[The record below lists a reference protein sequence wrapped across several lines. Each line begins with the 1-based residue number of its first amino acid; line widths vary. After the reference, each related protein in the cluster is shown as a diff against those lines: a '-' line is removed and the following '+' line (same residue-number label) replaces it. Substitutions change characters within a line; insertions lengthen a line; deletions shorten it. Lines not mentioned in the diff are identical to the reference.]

1 MSRNRKPKQSKKSKV
16 EAVNTQPQE
25 TTEMPAQPKK
35 TKKPSSLLAK
45 ASIFRK
51 SFAPKSKAKANPL
64 GMPETSV
71 EETET
76 LQHFDFDPL
85 KQSVEAS
92 AVDENV
98 DAVLTEEDVE
108 SPLESAD
115 DAPLTLTRPPRTL
128 KVGPTSEYDYF
139 DDIVNLLVKGDTVQF
154 ETGAHVIL
162 TSNINVD
169 DITFLGSNAT
179 DTLVDFV
186 PREDGPLF
194 NLNAH
199 STLQLKS
206 ISVRVAPKS
215 RLAIYENHSR
225 IIMDGANL
233 HWNHYK
239 IQNHL
244 DNLPLIAPRGPKDIL
259 DKFKATDTYTHTLDV
274 YAKSMSISNSS
285 IGDDD
290 GSAGVLSGWADVW
303 RNANVHN
310 MTLSAAGTINTLTV
324 LGRVIIEDIPIRFSE
339 SYPNLRRAPLVINN
353 LLFGRVIASS
363 PDAMLKGKGSIPE
376 KLSRFTKAVLGD
388 DADTA
393 IKLKKKY
400 DKSKNLSSKEQLARE
415 YEFVNLKDSAVTY
428 INFDSYNIT
437 SDRRPIC
444 NAGNLVISGTT
455 NTSKSQ
461 WASIQ
466 VRGTLRFVEF
476 QSEWLWAF
484 KDEDAKENSRFD
496 AYQSNWSDEVK
507 GKVLKTLEPTVR
519 KPNSAEVPRRPAALE
534 VENVRAKYLA
544 EVLPW
549 EESVET
555 LIVPRRHVNIL
566 VHKGITK
573 EAIIAVLRR
582 KETKITTVS
591 SQTMRVYDPIDK
603 VKAFESRKSNIW
615 VIDDLDL
622 LDSRPKWRTAMLN
635 SIFLEDPGIQIL
647 FLSSNKDHALNFKAR
662 LEKLPTDD
670 PIQVNITS
678 ITSD

>member
-1 MSRNRKPKQSKKSKV
+1 MSKNRKPKQSKKSKV
-16 EAVNTQPQE
+16 EAVSTQPQE
-25 TTEMPAQPKK
+25 KQDMPTQPKK

-45 ASIFRK
+45 ANSLRK
-51 SFAPKSKAKANPL
+51 SFTPKSKSSK
-64 GMPETSV
+64 GSETVV

-76 LQHFDFDPL
+76 LQHFDFDAL
-85 KQSVEAS
+85 KQSIEAS
-92 AVDENV
+92 PVEENV
-98 DAVLTEEDVE
+98 DAILTDDD
-108 SPLESAD
+108 LENSVD
-115 DAPLTLTRPPRTL
+115 DPNEASLLNMTRPPRTL

-179 DTLVDFV
+179 DTLIDFV
-186 PREDGPLF
+186 PRKDGPLF

-244 DNLPLIAPRGPKDIL
+244 DNLPLIAPRGHKDIL

-274 YAKSMSISNSS
+274 YAKSMSILNSS

-290 GSAGVLSGWADVW
+290 GSPGVLSGWADTW
-303 RNANVHN
+303 SNANIHN
-310 MTLSAAGTINTLTV
+310 MTLSTAGTINTLTV
-324 LGRVIIEDIPIRFSE
+324 LGRVIVEDIPMRFSE
-339 SYPNLRRAPLVINN
+339 SFPNLRLAPLIINN

-363 PDAMLKGKGSIPE
+363 PDDVLKGKGSIPE
-376 KLSRFTKAVLGD
+376 KISRFTKAVMGD

-400 DKSKNLSSKEQLARE
+400 DKSKNLTSKEKLARE
-415 YEFVNLKDSAVTY
+415 YEFVNLKDASVTY

-466 VRGTLRFVEF
+466 VRGTLRFTEF

-484 KDEDAKENSRFD
+484 KDADAKENSRFD

-519 KPNSAEVPRRPAALE
+519 KPNNSKVPLRPVALE
-534 VENVRAKYLA
+534 VDSVRAKYLA

-549 EESVET
+549 ESTVET
-555 LIVPRRHVNIL
+555 LIVPRKHVNIL
-566 VHKGITK
+566 VHKGVSK
-573 EAIIAVLRR
+573 EALIAVLRR

-591 SQTMRVYDPIDK
+591 SQTMKVYDPTDK
-603 VKAFESRKSNIW
+603 IKAFEARKSNIW
-615 VIDDLDL
+615 VIDDLEI

-635 SIFLEDPGIQIL
+635 SIFLENPGIQIL
-647 FLSSNKDHALNFKAR
+647 FLSTNKAHAVKFKER
-662 LEKLPTDD
+662 LDKLPTDD
-670 PIQVNITS
+670 PIRVNITS
-678 ITSD
+678 IKPY